1 MSNFKS
7 CQFFNCNP
15 LQLTCHT
22 VKISWENHVI
32 IERFI
37 VRFHTPTLET
47 LVLIASYASYIR
59 YILLAKYIR
68 VQLQRVHL
76 RLCREF
82 TRCQSHREMLIWNMQ
97 VLWYQSSRNC
107 SSLSK
112 NPVKIQTSA
121 IPPPKNHRKTITSF
135 NATPSWDDTTHR
147 TIHQL
152 GTPRQT
158 PP

>member
-76 RLCREF
+76 RLSREF
-82 TRCQSHREMLIWNMQ
+82 TRYQSHREMLIWKSGTLIPEFQ
-97 VLWYQSSRNC
+97 ELFIT
-107 SSLSK
+107 
-112 NPVKIQTSA
+112 VKESGQIQTSA